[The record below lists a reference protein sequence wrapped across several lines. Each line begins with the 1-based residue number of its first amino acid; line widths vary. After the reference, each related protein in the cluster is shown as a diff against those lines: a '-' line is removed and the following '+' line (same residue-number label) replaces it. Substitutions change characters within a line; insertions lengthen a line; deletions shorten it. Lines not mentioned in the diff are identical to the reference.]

1 MTKKMPT
8 RRPSST
14 VSAHGVRGHEV
25 IWYAGMFWIIT
36 SHEHL
41 VGNALIE
48 CDNGGYLNAL
58 DDGEFA
64 TIYELG

>member
-1 MTKKMPT
+1 
-8 RRPSST
+8 
-14 VSAHGVRGHEV
+14 
-25 IWYAGMFWIIT
+25 MFWIIT